1 MSAPLAIQ
9 EMMFRKLT
17 GDAVLIAKV
26 SGVFDAHPEP
36 QVFPYVTIGDGYS
49 NPFVQ
54 FERMGEEVYCNIHIW
69 SRYKGFKESQE
80 ISADIQRLLAQK
92 EHDVNGFGIVA
103 CYFDTSE
110 TMRDADGITRHVIL
124 RYRFLIQH

>member
-9 EMMFRKLT
+9 QMIFSKLT
-17 GDAVLIAKV
+17 GDAGLTVKI

-36 QVFPYVTIGDGYS
+36 QVFPYVTLGDGYS

-80 ISADIQRLLAQK
+80 ISADIQRLLAQQ
-92 EHDVNGFGIVA
+92 EHEVDEFGTVA

-110 TMRDADGITRHVIL
+110 TMRDVDGITRHVIL
-124 RYRFLIQH
+124 RYRFLIQY